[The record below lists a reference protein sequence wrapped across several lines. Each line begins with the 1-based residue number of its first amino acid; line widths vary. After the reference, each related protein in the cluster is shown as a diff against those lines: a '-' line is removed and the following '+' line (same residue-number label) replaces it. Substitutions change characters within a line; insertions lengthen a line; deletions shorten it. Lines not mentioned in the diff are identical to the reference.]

1 MKILFIEDHPR
12 KREQI
17 LAFLNEILDKP
28 TIETRESYNS
38 GLREL
43 INNENRYD
51 ILLLDMSMPNYDI
64 SSEDNGGDWLPFAG
78 KLILKNMYLRE
89 INTKVIVAT
98 MHGMFDDGTKLD
110 ELDTDLKEEFP
121 NNYIGYVHYS
131 QIDLEWKRQLETL
144 LKEEIL

>member
-17 LAFLNEILDKP
+17 LGFLNEILEEP
-28 TIETRESYNS
+28 TVETRESYNS

-43 INNENRYD
+43 INDKNKYD

-89 INTKVIVAT
+89 IKTKVIVAT

-110 ELDTDLKEEFP
+110 DLNTDLKEEFP
-121 NNYIGYVHYS
+121 DNYIGFVHYS
-131 QIDLEWKRQLETL
+131 QIDLEWKGQLEKL
-144 LKEEIL
+144 IKSQIL